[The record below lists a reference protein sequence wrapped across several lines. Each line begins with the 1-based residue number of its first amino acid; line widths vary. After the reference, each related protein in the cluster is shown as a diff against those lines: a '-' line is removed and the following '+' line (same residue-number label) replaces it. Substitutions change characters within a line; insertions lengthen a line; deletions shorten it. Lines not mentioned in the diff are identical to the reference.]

1 MSNKYIIVT
10 RHPALV
16 TYILEARI
24 APVDTPVVTHVTDDD
39 DVRDKHVVGVQ
50 DISMDA
56 LPMRLAALAATV
68 TEIPLQ
74 IPEYLRGKELSY
86 HDMKEVAG
94 EAVTYVVNT
103 RAARHQGKP
112 LTIVTLTSPHRE
124 IIDFLTT

>member
-1 MSNKYIIVT
+1 MLPRFSWSNVGPHMEIDMSNKYIIVT

-39 DVRDKHVVGVQ
+39 VRDKHVIGV
-50 DISMDA
+50 
-56 LPMRLAALAATV
+56 LPMRLAALAATM

-86 HDMKEVAG
+86 DDMKEVAG

-103 RAARHQGKP
+103 RAA
-112 LTIVTLTSPHRE
+112 HRE

>member
-1 MSNKYIIVT
+1 MSNNYIIVT

-39 DVRDKHVVGVQ
+39 VRDKHVIGV
-50 DISMDA
+50 
-56 LPMRLAALAATV
+56 LPMRLAALAATM

-86 HDMKEVAG
+86 DDMKEVAG
-94 EAVTYVVNT
+94 DPVTYVVS
-103 RAARHQGKP
+103 
-112 LTIVTLTSPHRE
+112 TLSDHEGMMRLLVRLRE
-124 IIDFLTT
+124 TFQRGMEA